1 VRPATL
7 PSAEVMYRAWNNG
20 VEVDPF

>member
-7 PSAEVMYRAWNNG
+7 PSAEDMYRAWNSG
-20 VEVDPF
+20 VSQEPY